1 MEQMNLVVNVKQVI
15 LAIHVNSHHA
25 MPNCVNMVVFARMRL
40 MAIIV
45 IVLQA
50 LMVQIVRRRS
60 IVSTFYQLSLAI
72 LALYIKLSIIQKAQ
86 HYS

>member
-1 MEQMNLVVNVKQVI
+1 MIHAKIMELALMGRMNLLVNATQVI

-50 LMVQIVRRRS
+50 LMVQIVKS
-60 IVSTFYQLSLAI
+60 KFTVSPF
-72 LALYIKLSIIQKAQ
+72 
-86 HYS
+86 